1 MRYIFIVYYT
11 NGASNLKYHKK
22 ICKYCFNKG
31 QKEIQKRVKQ
41 ILSRLKT
48 GWNIIVQDESI
59 FVYDYVVR
67 KKKWIIVDKRPIVTV
82 TGSHKKTIVFGS
94 LSLEGKQLFKQ
105 YDKFNSDIFVDYL
118 KQIHKK
124 FGKCIIFVDRATPHC
139 SKITRE
145 FLDTNKDTIRLEYF
159 PVGSPEFD
167 AVEECWRQGK
177 YHILSTYYSTFDF
190 LKDTISY
197 YYRTTRFNLD
207 IVKYL
212 MRIID

>member
-1 MRYIFIVYYT
+1 MGLQVQST
-11 NGASNLKYHKK
+11 AKK

-67 KKKWIIVDKRPIVTV
+67 RKKWIIVDKRPIVTV

-105 YDKFNSDIFVDYL
+105 YDKFKSDIFVDYL

-124 FGKCIIFVDRATPHC
+124 FGKCIKFVDRATPHC
-139 SKITRE
+139 SKITRK
-145 FLDTNKDTIRLEYF
+145 FLDANKDTIKLEYF
-159 PVGSPEFD
+159 PVGSPEFS
-167 AVEECWRQGK
+167 AVEE
-177 YHILSTYYSTFDF
+177 Y
-190 LKDTISY
+190 
-197 YYRTTRFNLD
+197 
-207 IVKYL
+207 
-212 MRIID
+212 

>member
-1 MRYIFIVYYT
+1 MFRRFFNNCQYCRQKDEQIQELIKKNRQKIFKITLQKVEEIVKV
-11 NGASNLKYHKK
+11 SNT
-22 ICKYCFNKG
+22 CKGFCAEFDDEFED
-31 QKEIQKRVKQ
+31 KEWLQ
-41 ILSRLKT
+41 
-48 GWNIIVQDESI
+48 NIYSE
-59 FVYDYVVR
+59 
-67 KKKWIIVDKRPIVTV
+67 
-82 TGSHKKTIVFGS
+82 
-94 LSLEGKQLFKQ
+94 
-105 YDKFNSDIFVDYL
+105 
-118 KQIHKK
+118 
-124 FGKCIIFVDRATPHC
+124 FGKIIIFVDRATPHC

-145 FLDTNKDTIRLEYF
+145 FLDANKGTIRLEYF

>member
-1 MRYIFIVYYT
+1 MGLQVQST
-11 NGASNLKYHKK
+11 AKK

-67 KKKWIIVDKRPIVTV
+67 RKKWIIVDKRPIVTV

-105 YDKFNSDIFVDYL
+105 YNKFNSKTFVDYL

-139 SKITRE
+139 SKITRK
-145 FLDTNKDTIRLEYF
+145 FLAENKDSIKLEYF
-159 PVGSPEFD
+159 PVGSPEFS

-177 YHILSTYYSTFDF
+177 YNILSTYYSTFDF

>member
-1 MRYIFIVYYT
+1 MGLQIQST
-11 NGASNLKYHKK
+11 AKK

-67 KKKWIIVDKRPIVTV
+67 RKKWIIVDKRPIVTV

-105 YDKFNSDIFVDYL
+105 YDKFNSDTFVDYL

-124 FGKCIIFVDRATPHC
+124 FGKCIIFVDRATSHC
-139 SKITRE
+139 SKITRK
-145 FLDTNKDTIRLEYF
+145 FLDANKDTIKLEYF
-159 PVGSPEFD
+159 PVGSPEFS

-177 YHILSTYYSTFDF
+177 YNILSCYYDTFDS
-190 LKDTISY
+190 LKEVISS
-197 YYRTTRFNLD
+197 YYRTRKFNLN
-207 IVKYL
+207 IVQYL
-212 MRIID
+212 TRKID

>member
-1 MRYIFIVYYT
+1 M
-11 NGASNLKYHKK
+11 
-22 ICKYCFNKG
+22 
-31 QKEIQKRVKQ
+31 
-41 ILSRLKT
+41 

-67 KKKWIIVDKRPIVTV
+67 RKKWIIVDKRPIVTV

-105 YDKFNSDIFVDYL
+105 YDKFNSKTFVDYL
-118 KQIHKK
+118 KQVQKR
-124 FGKCIIFVDRATPHC
+124 FGKIIIFVDRATPHC

-145 FLDTNKDTIRLEYF
+145 FLDANKGTIRLEYF